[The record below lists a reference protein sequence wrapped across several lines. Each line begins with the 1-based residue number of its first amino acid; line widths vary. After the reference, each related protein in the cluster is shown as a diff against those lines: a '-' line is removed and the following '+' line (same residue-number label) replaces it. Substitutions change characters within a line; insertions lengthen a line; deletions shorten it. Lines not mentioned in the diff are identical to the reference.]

1 MRTVVIDAGHGGR
14 DPGCVGLDFKE
25 KDIALSI
32 ALKVGQGIQRLFPN
46 VKVIYTRSEDV
57 FVELDRRAEIA
68 NENGAD
74 LFLSI
79 HCNAIAHHKNSV
91 SGTETFVMGNHVLEE
106 NLEVAKRENEAVLFE
121 DGYVKKYDGYN
132 PESPAGHILLSMF
145 QNANIEKSLIFATL
159 VDECLKKRAGRPSRG
174 VMQAGFVVLRKTT
187 MPSALIEVGYLS
199 NPTEEK
205 YLGSEAGQIQ
215 LAASIVEAFRQYK
228 TAIEG
233 RSAPNIDRPAPS
245 PTTQQTTAPSNL
257 PVAAQSTDPIVWYV
271 QLASSEIPLSIREG
285 VWLNV
290 PKLISE
296 KVEKHHVY
304 LTGPHEKY
312 ESALDGQE
320 YWQRNGFPDALLV
333 PYSNGRRISW
343 EEANRKP

>member
-1 MRTVVIDAGHGGR
+1 
-14 DPGCVGLDFKE
+14 
-25 KDIALSI
+25 
-32 ALKVGQGIQRLFPN
+32 
-46 VKVIYTRSEDV
+46 
-57 FVELDRRAEIA
+57 
-68 NENGAD
+68 
-74 LFLSI
+74 
-79 HCNAIAHHKNSV
+79 
-91 SGTETFVMGNHVLEE
+91 
-106 NLEVAKRENEAVLFE
+106 
-121 DGYVKKYDGYN
+121 
-132 PESPAGHILLSMF
+132 
-145 QNANIEKSLIFATL
+145 
-159 VDECLKKRAGRPSRG
+159 
-174 VMQAGFVVLRKTT
+174 MQAGFVVLRKTT